1 MRAGDREPDLEPT
14 HTVTMI
20 EITEKDLIE
29 EEGEIKWQKN
39 QILRTLILGEQNLK
53 SMEKLGDLREA

>member
-1 MRAGDREPDLEPT
+1 
-14 HTVTMI
+14 MI

-53 SMEKLGDLREA
+53 SMEKLGDLREAWKVAEYTTPKYVLLT

>member
-1 MRAGDREPDLEPT
+1 MEPT